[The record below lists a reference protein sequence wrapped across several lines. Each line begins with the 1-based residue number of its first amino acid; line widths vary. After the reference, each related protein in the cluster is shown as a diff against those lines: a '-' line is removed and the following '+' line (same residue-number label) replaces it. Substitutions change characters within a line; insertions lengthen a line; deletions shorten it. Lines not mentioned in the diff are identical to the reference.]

1 MCGIRTPCVHHE
13 SYNKA
18 KAKVLYD
25 ILRKGGDRQM
35 TNIATAADLMK
46 LSSSVLD
53 TPALVETCQLCS
65 WTM

>member
-1 MCGIRTPCVHHE
+1 
-13 SYNKA
+13 
-18 KAKVLYD
+18 
-25 ILRKGGDRQM
+25 M